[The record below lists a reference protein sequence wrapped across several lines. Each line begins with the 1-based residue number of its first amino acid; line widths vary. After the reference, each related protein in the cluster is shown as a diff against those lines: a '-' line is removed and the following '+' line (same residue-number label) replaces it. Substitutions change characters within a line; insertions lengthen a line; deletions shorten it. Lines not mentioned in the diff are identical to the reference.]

1 MADPH
6 VVSQLRQKRKE
17 IERAIHELEGKLR
30 DARGDLSTINAT
42 LRIFGEDTGEPR
54 KYVDHQ
60 TLFHSGE
67 LIRIC
72 YDALRGAH
80 DGLDTSALANLAM
93 AAKGYRPDDK
103 ITRARVKHS
112 VTNAMLRAV
121 SKNRIVRGEIR
132 DGARMWRLPP
142 KA

>member
-1 MADPH
+1 MADPI
-6 VVSQLRQKRKE
+6 VISQLRQKRKE
-17 IERAIHELEGKLR
+17 IERAIHELETKLR
-30 DARGDLSTINAT
+30 DARGDLSTINST

-54 KYVDHQ
+54 KYVDSQ

-72 YDALRGAH
+72 YDALRGAP
-80 DGLDTSALANLAM
+80 DGLDTSTLADLAM

-121 SKNRIVRGEIR
+121 KQNRIARGEIHN
-132 DGARMWRLPP
+132 GARMWRLSS
-142 KA
+142 KI